1 MIISL
6 IAAMGK
12 NRVIGANNKMMWRL
26 PKEWAYFKETTLGH
40 CIVTGRKNFHAQG
53 RPLPGR
59 TNIVVTRDKS
69 FTAEGVVV
77 VHSIDEA
84 IKYAKDQGEAEL
96 FICGGGQIYSQTV
109 DIADKIY
116 LTVVDYAEEGEVYFP
131 EFDESKFHKNTVQSE
146 PMSDDN
152 KFSWT
157 AFQYVKKSE

>member
-1 MIISL
+1 MMISL

-53 RPLPGR
+53 RALPGR

-69 FTAEGVVV
+69 FRAEGVVV
-77 VHSIDEA
+77 VHSIEEA
-84 IKYAKDQGEAEL
+84 IQYAKDQGETEL
-96 FICGGGQIYSQTV
+96 FICGGGQIYAQTV

-116 LTVVDYAEEGEVYFP
+116 LTEVDYEEEGEVYFP
-131 EFDESKFHKNTVQSE
+131 EFDESKFNKKTVLSE
-146 PMSDDN
+146 PVSKDN
-152 KFSWT
+152 KYAWT
-157 AFQYVKKSE
+157 AYHYGRK